1 MRLDQIRL
9 SLIRLQSFENSD
21 KRGGMKVI
29 ATTTKLVPMKEMLE
43 KAKKEKYA
51 VGQFNINNFQWAEAM
66 LEAAEEERSPI
77 IVASSDRLVDY
88 LGGFKTIA
96 TMINA
101 IVEHKNITV
110 PVALHLDHGSN
121 VERCKEAIDAGYT
134 SVMIDGSHYS
144 IEENIAMTKQVT
156 DYARLQG
163 VTVEAEVGTV
173 GGNEDGLIGGI
184 NYADPQE
191 CLRLVQETGI
201 DALAAAL
208 GSVHGPYQ
216 GEPKLGFDEMK
227 AISELTNVPLVLHG
241 GSGIPLYQL
250 HKAIELGHA
259 KINVNTECLQ
269 AWAKAVRNVLE
280 NDKDVY
286 DARAILT
293 PGKEAV
299 KETVKAKIREFKSS
313 HKA

>member
-1 MRLDQIRL
+1 M
-9 SLIRLQSFENSD
+9 
-21 KRGGMKVI
+21 
-29 ATTTKLVPMKEMLE
+29 TLVLKGLVSMKEMLLKGKE
-43 KAKKEKYA
+43 EKYA
-51 VGQFNINNFQWAEAM
+51 VAQININSFQWAEAI
-66 LEAAEEERSPI
+66 LEAAQEEQSPI

-96 TMINA
+96 TMVNR
-101 IVEHKNITV
+101 IVEDKNITV
-110 PVALHLDHGSN
+110 PVALHLDHGSS

-134 SVMIDGSHYS
+134 SVMIDGSHYP
-144 IEENIAMTKQVT
+144 IDENIEMTKQVT
-156 DYARLQG
+156 EYAKLHG
-163 VTVEAEVGTV
+163 VSVEAEVGTV

-184 NYADPQE
+184 QYANPEE
-191 CLRLVQETGI
+191 CLRIVNETGI

-227 AISELTNVPLVLHG
+227 EISELTNVPLVLHG
-241 GSGIPLYQL
+241 GSGIPDYQIQ
-250 HKAIELGHA
+250 KAIELGHS

-269 AWAKAVRNVLE
+269 AWTKAIREVLH
-280 NDKDVY
+280 NDAATF

-299 KETVKAKIREFKSS
+299 KQTVKAKIREFKSS

>member
-1 MRLDQIRL
+1 M
-9 SLIRLQSFENSD
+9 
-21 KRGGMKVI
+21 
-29 ATTTKLVPMKEMLE
+29 TLVLKGLVSMKEMLLKGKE
-43 KAKKEKYA
+43 EKYA
-51 VGQFNINNFQWAEAM
+51 VAQININSFQWAEAI
-66 LEAAEEERSPI
+66 LEAAQEEQSPI

-96 TMINA
+96 TMVNR
-101 IVEHKNITV
+101 IVEEKNITV
-110 PVALHLDHGSN
+110 PVALHLDHGSS

-134 SVMIDGSHYS
+134 SVMIDGSHHP
-144 IEENIAMTKQVT
+144 IDENIEMTKQVT
-156 DYARLQG
+156 DYAKLHG
-163 VTVEAEVGTV
+163 VSVEAEVGTV

-184 NYADPQE
+184 QYADPEE
-191 CLRLVQETGI
+191 CLRIVNETEI

-227 AISELTNVPLVLHG
+227 EISELTNVPLVLHG
-241 GSGIPLYQL
+241 GSGIPDYQIQ
-250 HKAIELGHA
+250 KAIELGHS

-269 AWAKAVRNVLE
+269 AWTKAIREVLH
-280 NDKDVY
+280 NDAATF

-299 KETVKAKIREFKSS
+299 KQTVKAKIREFKSS

>member
-1 MRLDQIRL
+1 MTLVLTRLV
-9 SLIRLQSFENSD
+9 S
-21 KRGGMKVI
+21 
-29 ATTTKLVPMKEMLE
+29 MKEMLLKGKE
-43 KAKKEKYA
+43 KKYA
-51 VGQFNINNFQWAEAM
+51 VAQININSFQWAEAI
-66 LEAAEEERSPI
+66 LEAAQEEQSPI

-96 TMINA
+96 TMVNR
-101 IVEHKNITV
+101 IVEEKNITV
-110 PVALHLDHGSN
+110 PVALHLDHGSS

-134 SVMIDGSHYS
+134 SVMIDGSHYP
-144 IEENIAMTKQVT
+144 IDENIEMTKQVT
-156 DYARLQG
+156 EYAKLHG
-163 VTVEAEVGTV
+163 VSVEAEVGTV

-184 NYADPQE
+184 QYADPEE
-191 CLRLVQETGI
+191 CVRIVNETGI

-227 AISELTNVPLVLHG
+227 KISELTNVPLVLHG
-241 GSGIPLYQL
+241 GSGIPDYQIQ
-250 HKAIELGHA
+250 KAIELGHS

-269 AWAKAVRNVLE
+269 AWTKAIREVLH
-280 NDKDVY
+280 NDAATF

-293 PGKEAV
+293 PGKDAV
-299 KETVKAKIREFKSS
+299 KQTVIAKIREFNSS

>member
-1 MRLDQIRL
+1 MVNR
-9 SLIRLQSFENSD
+9 
-21 KRGGMKVI
+21 
-29 ATTTKLVPMKEMLE
+29 
-43 KAKKEKYA
+43 
-51 VGQFNINNFQWAEAM
+51 
-66 LEAAEEERSPI
+66 
-77 IVASSDRLVDY
+77 
-88 LGGFKTIA
+88 
-96 TMINA
+96 
-101 IVEHKNITV
+101 IVEEKKITV
-110 PVALHLDHGSN
+110 PVALHLDHGNS

-156 DYARLQG
+156 DYARRHG

-191 CLRLVQETGI
+191 CLRLVQETNI

-216 GEPKLGFDEMK
+216 GEPKLGFAEMEE
-227 AISELTNVPLVLHG
+227 ISELTNVPLVLHG
-241 GSGIPLYQL
+241 GSGIPLHQI

-280 NDKDVY
+280 KDKEVY

-299 KETVKAKIREFKSS
+299 KETVKEKIREFKSS
-313 HKA
+313 NKA

>member
-1 MRLDQIRL
+1 
-9 SLIRLQSFENSD
+9 
-21 KRGGMKVI
+21 V
-29 ATTTKLVPMKEMLE
+29 TLVLKGLVSMKEMLLKGKE
-43 KAKKEKYA
+43 EKYA
-51 VGQFNINNFQWAEAM
+51 VAQININSFQWAEAI
-66 LEAAEEERSPI
+66 LEAAQEEQSPI

-96 TMINA
+96 TMVNR
-101 IVEHKNITV
+101 IVEEKNITV
-110 PVALHLDHGSN
+110 PVALHLDHGSS

-134 SVMIDGSHYS
+134 SVMIDGSHHP
-144 IEENIAMTKQVT
+144 IDENIEMTKQVT
-156 DYARLQG
+156 EYAKLHG
-163 VTVEAEVGTV
+163 VSVEAEVGTV

-184 NYADPQE
+184 QYADPE
-191 CLRLVQETGI
+191 KCLRIVNETEI

-227 AISELTNVPLVLHG
+227 EISELTNVPLVLHG
-241 GSGIPLYQL
+241 GSGIPDYQIQ
-250 HKAIELGHA
+250 KAIELGHS

-269 AWAKAVRNVLE
+269 AWTKAIREVLH
-280 NDKDVY
+280 NDAATF
-286 DARAILT
+286 DARTILT

-299 KETVKAKIREFKSS
+299 KQTVKAKIREFNSS